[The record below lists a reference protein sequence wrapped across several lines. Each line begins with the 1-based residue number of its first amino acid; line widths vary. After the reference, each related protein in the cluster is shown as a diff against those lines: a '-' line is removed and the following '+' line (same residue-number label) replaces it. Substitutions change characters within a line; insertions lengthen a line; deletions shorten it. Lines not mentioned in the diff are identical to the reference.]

1 MGWKLHLFHAALLLA
16 CTCAAGNNDCE
27 IFSQRMQ
34 TECSPGNFVESQ
46 DQSELG
52 SNGYLSSLFKLCLW
66 VNGQGWLRVMIPF
79 ELFSNER
86 SKQQTTDSWSPNVI
100 YSIQFYLVLCCPAP
114 PHPIQSTVFFLLS
127 ILLRYV
133 YCLFLLLE
141 CWSIPLQK
149 YLSLGWSVVSLQFS
163 GLADCSWPGLGW
175 IPPDTASYS
184 TSRNISHRLWSKHLF
199 EEGA

>member
-27 IFSQRMQ
+27 IFSQRIQ

-114 PHPIQSTVFFLLS
+114 PHPIQSTVFFIAHSTQICLLS
-127 ILLRYV
+127 IPPFRMLVHSSAEISFFGLVSRIFAV
-133 YCLFLLLE
+133 FWIGWLLLT
-141 CWSIPLQK
+141 WSRLDPSRHCLIL
-149 YLSLGWSVVSLQFS
+149 YL
-163 GLADCSWPGLGW
+163 
-175 IPPDTASYS
+175 
-184 TSRNISHRLWSKHLF
+184 
-199 EEGA
+199 